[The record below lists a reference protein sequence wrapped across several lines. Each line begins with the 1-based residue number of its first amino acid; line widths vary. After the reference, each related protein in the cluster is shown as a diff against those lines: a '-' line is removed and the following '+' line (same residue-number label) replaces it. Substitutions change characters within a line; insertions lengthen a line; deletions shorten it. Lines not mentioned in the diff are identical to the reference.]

1 MGRGGT
7 PVGAYRLHRE
17 LKPLCKECKREEI
30 DGGDLCHG
38 CRQRLAYQ
46 KKAAAEKLKACHEIA
61 GRLYKKGAKQQ
72 GRPVGAYCNTPLLEN
87 KYKDV
92 FSWINTQVKKRK
104 SLVLI
109 LHCLERLEEAGRGVL
124 QYAPTPDP
132 LIPPAVPRG
141 EVWAYL
147 EGTLRRLEEKS
158 EAEKLRQRGPMKLG
172 DIPLNLKDLANMGE
186 KK

>member
-7 PVGAYRLHRE
+7 PVGAYRLRRE

-38 CRQRLAYQ
+38 CRARLAYQ

-61 GRLYKKGAKQQ
+61 ERLYKIDREKYAEIFAFINKMVKR
-72 GRPVGAYCNTPLLEN
+72 GRSLL
-87 KYKDV
+87 
-92 FSWINTQVKKRK
+92 
-104 SLVLI
+104 LI
-109 LHCLERLEEAGRGVL
+109 LHAIEALERQIKLGS
-124 QYAPTPDP
+124 P
-132 LIPPAVPRG
+132 PRG
-141 EVWAYL
+141 IGCFDYL
-147 EGTLRRLEEKS
+147 SGTLRRLEEKS